1 MFSIQYILESA
12 FCLACLYALYWLF
25 LRRET
30 FFQWN
35 RAYLLLAPLV
45 ACMLPA
51 LHIRLEQP
59 APVPAAVVPVAP
71 ALDLPVLI
79 EQAQRAPRAVG
90 QSLHQSV
97 GGISLGEVLW
107 WVYLLGLILFLLHLA
122 VQLFRM
128 ARFIR
133 QCRRVAQ
140 GGVVLAT
147 GPAETPLAS
156 FFGFVF
162 WHPGTVDER
171 EQRLMFEHEMV
182 HVRQWHSLDVL
193 LIELMIAMQ
202 WFNPL
207 LYMYRR
213 SLRTV
218 HEYIADAYVVSR
230 TRQRLSYAQ
239 LLADQIT
246 GKRAQPV
253 LVNTF
258 HSLIQNR
265 LIMLAKSPS
274 GPLRRAKYLFT
285 LPLFAALML
294 LFSFRLVERLPEAAP
309 LRAALQQA
317 ETFAEQLSTVAITP
331 AQAPALSEPT
341 PYIFYWGSLQGKLFR
356 EEGSQHYV
364 AEIHTTPEEL
374 RRAID
379 REPRLWNGQSLEQTL
394 LFSLDKL
401 SVRSDYYDP
410 KVYDSFRAKLS
421 EQFAGLEFG
430 QTLTLHDIPMP
441 QQATA
446 TILLML
452 DGARPG
458 WLPKPITGDTARPKS
473 TVLMRA
479 EWGGKTFT
487 DHDKAFITLSQ
498 LRALVQQ
505 KPTLYYL
512 DGGSRTPEK
521 LSMSIFQKGI
531 PLVKSLSE
539 KAAANGVALDM
550 LPALL
555 EQHQALLQPEAVVDF
570 SYEMVHYPV
579 VPAERVDTIITFN
592 PETYQEKTEIRTQTF
607 AERIELNP
615 LIVRFHLV
623 PDNDP
628 RLELRASDK
637 SDFRLDWTP
646 LYSNGFLQRYGQSI
660 VVDPT
665 KPAISA
671 DNAIETTN
679 FMLTA
684 SDILGM
690 VREPARLFR
699 NNKPVEHFEFVLRYR
714 NTETLVTDG
723 QLPASLVRTLERNLK
738 ARDTLVIT
746 GIRSATF
753 DLSNVTM
760 NLEIRSEDPK
770 PPLRSRFNS
779 RKTAPDKPAG
789 IGLSVSPNPAQE
801 QATVTFDLPK
811 EGWGLFTVTDAQGM
825 EHYSLKTDFHVGETP
840 FRLPLDQIKARGTLF
855 LRLEMPY
862 GNAVAKLIVE

>member
-35 RAYLLLAPLV
+35 RAYLLLAPVV
-45 ACMLPA
+45 ACTIPA
-51 LHIRLEQP
+51 LRIRLESP
-59 APVPAAVVPVAP
+59 APVPAAVVPVVP
-71 ALDLPVLI
+71 ALDLPALI
-79 EQAQRAPRAVG
+79 EQAQSAPQAVG

-97 GGISLGEVLW
+97 GGISLGEALW
-107 WVYLLGLILFLLHLA
+107 WVYLLGLVLFLLHLA

-171 EQRLMFEHEMV
+171 AQHLMFEHEMV
-182 HVRQWHSLDVL
+182 HVRQWHSLDVV
-193 LIELMIAMQ
+193 LIEVLIAMQ

-230 TRQRLSYAQ
+230 TRQRLAYAQ

-246 GKRAQPV
+246 GKRAQPA

-265 LIMLAKSPS
+265 LIMLAKPPS
-274 GPLRRAKYLFT
+274 GPLRRAKYLFS
-285 LPLFAALML
+285 LPLFAALLL

-317 ETFAEQLSTVAITP
+317 ETFAEQLSTVPVAETP
-331 AQAPALSEPT
+331 GLSEPT

-356 EEGSQHYV
+356 EDGHQHYV

-374 RRAID
+374 RKAID
-379 REPRLWNGQSLEQTL
+379 REPRLWNGQSLEQIL
-394 LFSLDKL
+394 IFSLDKL
-401 SVRSDYYDP
+401 TVRSDYYEP
-410 KVYDSFRAKLS
+410 KVYDPFRAQLS
-421 EQFAGLEFG
+421 EQFASLQNG
-430 QTLTLHDIPMP
+430 QSLTLHGLRMP
-441 QQATA
+441 DQATA
-446 TILLML
+446 TIVLML
-452 DGARPG
+452 DGTRPG
-458 WLPKPITGDTARPKS
+458 WLPTPLVRDTVGTQA
-473 TVLMRA
+473 TVLMRT

-487 DHDKAFITLSQ
+487 DHDKVFITPDQ
-498 LRALVQQ
+498 LRDLVQQ

-512 DGGSRTPEK
+512 DGGNWTPDK
-521 LSMSIFQKGI
+521 LSMSIFKKGMPI
-531 PLVKSLSE
+531 VKVPGE
-539 KAAANGVALDM
+539 QADANGVALEQ

-555 EQHQALLQPEAVVDF
+555 DQHQDLLQPETVVDF
-570 SYEMVHYPV
+570 SYQRQDNAAL
-579 VPAERVDTIITFN
+579 PAGQIDTIILFN
-592 PETYQEKTEIRTQTF
+592 PDTYQQKTEIVARAF
-607 AERIELNP
+607 AARVELNP

-628 RLELRASDK
+628 RLDLRASDK

-646 LYSNGFLQRYGQSI
+646 LYSNGFLQRYAQSI
-660 VVDPT
+660 VLDPS

-684 SDILGM
+684 ADILGM
-690 VREPARLFR
+690 IREPARLFR

-723 QLPASLVRTLERNLK
+723 QLPASLLRTLERNLK
-738 ARDTLVIT
+738 PQDTLTIT

-760 NLEIRSEDPK
+760 NLEVRTEDPK
-770 PPLRSRFNS
+770 PPLRSRFYS
-779 RKTAPDKPAG
+779 RKTAPDKSAG
-789 IGLSVSPNPAQE
+789 IGLSVSPNPAHD

-811 EGWGLFTVTDAQGM
+811 DGWGLFTVTDAQGM
-825 EHYSLKTDFHVGETP
+825 EHYSLETDFHAGETP

-862 GNAVAKLIVE
+862 GNAVTKLIVE